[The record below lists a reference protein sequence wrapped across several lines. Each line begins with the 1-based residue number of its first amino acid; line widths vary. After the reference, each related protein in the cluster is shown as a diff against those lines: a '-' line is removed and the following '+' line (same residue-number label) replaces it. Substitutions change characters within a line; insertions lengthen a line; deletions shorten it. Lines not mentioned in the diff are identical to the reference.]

1 MRCSGGPPGG
11 ERLAVEAYIGLG
23 SNLGDR
29 LANLRAAVRRLRG
42 TAGLEVTR
50 CSGVYETLPWG
61 AEDQPTFLNAV
72 VEVSTCLGPHTLLH
86 VCLEIECGLG
96 RQRDVRWGPRLIDL
110 DVLLYGEER
119 IESAELTIPHPYLE
133 QRRLRPSPTW
143 TKAGFGSWART
154 LHSSEAAFW
163 RSASAV
169 PRAPDG
175 RVTRPGLATRR
186 YRPTTHP
193 GASPL
198 AASHGS

>member
-1 MRCSGGPPGG
+1 M
-11 ERLAVEAYIGLG
+11 AVEAYIGLG

-61 AEDQPTFLNAV
+61 VEDQPTFLNAV

-119 IESAELTIPHPYLE
+119 IESAELTIPHPCLE
-133 QRRLRPSPTW
+133 QRAFVLAPL
-143 TKAGFGSWART
+143 AELAADRT
-154 LHSSEAAFW
+154 LPSR
-163 RSASAV
+163 RSAAQ
-169 PRAPDG
+169 A
-175 RVTRPGLATRR
+175 LADLDQGGVRLL
-186 YRPTTHP
+186 
-193 GASPL
+193 GEDASL
-198 AASHGS
+198 